1 MYKPITPLP
10 EDALSLASNE
20 LAALTQVW
28 HERHQELEKTGAYIE
43 FIKRLKREWAIET
56 GIIERLYT
64 WDRGVTEVLIE
75 QGIDA
80 SLIAHKGGLNRGEAD
95 HVKVIIE
102 DQLGIVEELFAYIKG
117 DQPLTEHFI
126 RGLQAQFTAHQDTT
140 EAMTP
145 EGKIIHVKVAK
156 GEYKKLP
163 NNPRRP
169 DGVIHEYCPPGD
181 TTKAEMTN
189 LVKWYEQ
196 AVARHIAPE
205 ILSAWLHHGF
215 TKIHPFQDGNG
226 RVARALASLVFL
238 KAGMFPLVIRDQDRK
253 EYIDALE
260 KADQGEIKPL
270 VVLFSKRQRDS
281 VLQALGLEQLSQQ
294 SRHAEQIITSTIKLL
309 KDRFAAEK
317 TKLQKVYETAED
329 LWRLTQKRVQ
339 EIAANL
345 NQQLS
350 DVTPPGQDAYHANVT
365 AADNNAPNSHY
376 FTGQIT
382 DIARM
387 FKYFANLE
395 KHRSWVRLS
404 IWTENR
410 FELIISFHG
419 YGPGES
425 GIMAASAFTAQ
436 RVPREDGGTEPVN
449 TRPADLEVF
458 QFNYVEPVGST
469 TARFKEWL
477 EGAVALALSEWRQS
491 IGV

>member
-1 MYKPITPLP
+1 MYNPIKPLP
-10 EDALSLASNE
+10 QDAHSLASNE
-20 LAALTQVW
+20 LVALAQVW
-28 HERHQELEKTGAYIE
+28 RERHQELEKTGAYQE

-80 SLIAHKGGLNRGEAD
+80 SLIAHRGGLDRGEAD
-95 HVKVIIE
+95 HIKVIIE
-102 DQLGIVEELFAYIKG
+102 DQLGIVEGLFSFIKG

-145 EGKIIHVKVAK
+145 DGKMIHVKIAK

-169 DGVIHEYCPPGD
+169 DGIIHEYCPPGD
-181 TTKAEMTN
+181 TTSSEMTN
-189 LVKWYEQ
+189 LVKWYQE
-196 AVARHIAPE
+196 AVAQNHAPE
-205 ILSAWLHHGF
+205 VLSAWLHHGF

-253 EYIDALE
+253 EYIEALE
-260 KADQGEIKPL
+260 NADQGDLKPL
-270 VVLFSKRQRDS
+270 VLMFSRRQRDS

-309 KDRFAAEK
+309 KERFAAEK
-317 TKLQKVYETAED
+317 TKLQQVYETAED
-329 LWRLTQKRVQ
+329 LRQLAQGRIQ
-339 EIAANL
+339 EIASTL
-345 NQQLS
+345 NRELAG
-350 DVTPPGQDAYHANVT
+350 VTPRGEQTYHANVSS
-365 AADNNAPNSHY
+365 ADNNAANSHY
-376 FTGQIT
+376 FAGQIV
-382 DIARM
+382 DMARI
-387 FKYFANLE
+387 FKYFANTE

-404 IWTENR
+404 IFTKVR
-410 FELIISFHG
+410 FELVISFHG
-419 YGPGES
+419 YGQGET

-436 RVPREDGGTEPVN
+436 RIPREDGGTDPVN

-458 QFNYVEPVGST
+458 QFNYVESVEST
-469 TARFKEWL
+469 TTRFKEWI
-477 EGAVALALSEWRQS
+477 EGAIALALSEWRQA